1 MKIAKSSNL
10 TQLLSYSQNIVETEE
25 SNTAPRICYPFIT
38 SWSKTVLSQLN
49 SLKDGCSLNSWYIK
63 IATGI

>member
-38 SWSKTVLSQLN
+38 S
-49 SLKDGCSLNSWYIK
+49 
-63 IATGI
+63 